1 MIWPAVAQRYLESFQ
16 RARTERRAT
25 PRSAFAGWTLAS
37 RPYELPPLRLDH
49 IIRMSDGTGILQHA
63 TFNVP
68 NFHEGYCTDDNARA
82 FILCNLLD
90 ELGGRS
96 PSENTDRLATSYLAF
111 LAAALNPETG
121 RFRNFM
127 SHGRQWL
134 EASGSEDSHAR
145 ALWATGTGSGR
156 SRNPGHRRLS
166 AQLFERGLPAVEAF
180 SSPRAWAFT
189 LLGIHEYL
197 RAFPDHEQA
206 KLLRED
212 LTARLIGLWNA
223 CATDDWPW
231 FESSATYDNA
241 RLCQALLIS
250 ARGKANPEALEI
262 ALKSLSW
269 LISVQKT
276 QKGHFRP
283 IGSNGFYVKGGAR
296 AYFDQQPVEAQS
308 MISACLAAF
317 RTTRD
322 DAWLREA
329 KRAFEWF
336 LGRNDLG
343 LPLYD
348 SNGGGCSD
356 GLHPDRVSENQ
367 GAESTLAFHL
377 ALAEMN
383 VAAHDI
389 APAPIPTP
397 AP

>member
-1 MIWPAVAQRYLESFQ
+1 
-16 RARTERRAT
+16 
-25 PRSAFAGWTLAS
+25 
-37 RPYELPPLRLDH
+37 
-49 IIRMSDGTGILQHA
+49 
-63 TFNVP
+63 
-68 NFHEGYCTDDNARA
+68 
-82 FILCNLLD
+82 
-90 ELGGRS
+90 
-96 PSENTDRLATSYLAF
+96 
-111 LAAALNPETG
+111 
-121 RFRNFM
+121 M

-166 AQLFERGLPAVEAF
+166 AQLFERSLPVVEAF

-197 RAFPDHEQA
+197 RTAPDHAPA

-212 LTARLIGLWNA
+212 LTARLVGLWNA

-241 RLCQALLIS
+241 RLCQALFIS
-250 ARGKANPEALEI
+250 ARGAANPEALEI
-262 ALKSLSW
+262 ALKSLGW

-308 MISACLAAF
+308 MVSACLAAY

-322 DAWLREA
+322 DLWLREA

-348 SNGGGCSD
+348 SSGGGCSD

-383 VAAHDI
+383 LAAHAL
-389 APAPIPTP
+389 APAPTP
-397 AP
+397 APAPAPAPAP